1 MSAAPRILCV
11 GTHHKTGTVWMRRVW
26 REIAQALDI
35 PFQPVHRPE
44 KWAEKLPAQGR
55 VIVPNWG
62 GRFAPDLW
70 EREDARFLHVIR
82 DPRDVLLSGARYH
95 DSTSAPTEKW
105 LYRPDPKLGGKSYQ
119 QYMRSLAR
127 PEDKLAFEMQGM
139 HLKTLTE
146 MLAWPYGHARAFDI
160 RYEDLIVDTDCTLF
174 SKALR
179 FMGFDEDEVE
189 TGARIFYE
197 NSIFG
202 GLADNPDEGR
212 TRTHVKSGK
221 PAQWVTNLPVET
233 AELYLRRHGA
243 DLIALG
249 YETDETWLGRLAPG
263 SELAET
269 GN

>member
-95 DSTSAPTEKW
+95 DSTSAPTEKNGSTVQTPSW
-105 LYRPDPKLGGKSYQ
+105 V
-119 QYMRSLAR
+119 
-127 PEDKLAFEMQGM
+127 
-139 HLKTLTE
+139 
-146 MLAWPYGHARAFDI
+146 ARA
-160 RYEDLIVDTDCTLF
+160 TSSTC
-174 SKALR
+174 
-179 FMGFDEDEVE
+179 
-189 TGARIFYE
+189 
-197 NSIFG
+197 
-202 GLADNPDEGR
+202 
-212 TRTHVKSGK
+212 
-221 PAQWVTNLPVET
+221 
-233 AELYLRRHGA
+233 
-243 DLIALG
+243 
-249 YETDETWLGRLAPG
+249 GRLHGPRTSWPLKCRACI
-263 SELAET
+263 
-269 GN
+269 